1 MKTKKHIPLNT
12 IDNEQGFVLVL
23 SMVMLVILSLMG
35 SFALN
40 NTRMELQ
47 ISGNERA
54 AQDMFY
60 VAESGWM
67 RGFQWIENWGTS
79 SAPRSLN
86 GVDADSTLP
95 LVAQVSDQA
104 LGDGT
109 YSYTI
114 RRRKAVGKESMVPG
128 NGKGSGSD
136 KTGYRKY
143 FYIITSTATGSGN
156 ASQSIT
162 VGVEK
167 IAK

>member
-1 MKTKKHIPLNT
+1 MKTKKNIPLNT

-47 ISGNERA
+47 ISGNERIA
-54 AQDMFY
+54 KDMFY

-79 SAPRSLN
+79 SAPPLIN
-86 GVDADSTLP
+86 GADADATLP
-95 LVAQVSDQA
+95 LVAQVDNQS
-104 LGDGT
+104 LGGGE

-114 RRRKAVGKESMVPG
+114 GRSSTLVKSPG
-128 NGKGSGSD
+128 NSKE
-136 KTGYRKY
+136 
-143 FYIITSTATGSGN
+143 YILFQYTITSTATDTGN
-156 ASQSIT
+156 ASQVVT
-162 VGVEK
+162 VGVDK

>member
-79 SAPRSLN
+79 SAPPLIN

-95 LVAQVSDQA
+95 LVAQITGQT

-109 YSYTI
+109 LSYTI
-114 RRRKAVGKESMVPG
+114 GRTSTPIKVPG
-128 NGKGSGSD
+128 NSKD
-136 KTGYRKY
+136 
-143 FYIITSTATGSGN
+143 YIKFLYTITSTATGPGN